1 MPYSS
6 GGIVT
11 KGSGTN
17 AGITIKPDGTGDI
30 QQAMSVPNLKD
41 VIALCKY
48 SGINRFSIFK
58 PCVFEGWESPTRDQI
73 SANHFF
79 VKAAATTI
87 KNNLLSMS
95 LDWDYEGADQWCRVL
110 DFDGYY
116 HQAPEPF
123 LLVNGSPMRADLIS
137 GNADPAMFYMLMR
150 SGPLANKAMSEA
162 GIGQATATSYL
173 DYCMTVED
181 IGFYASGTYHS
192 LLGAQLGMVFFNS
205 GGTAVAEV
213 WAVNH
218 GSGSQSGQPMPVSV
232 NYSVR
237 ETDMY
242 NIPTRNLS
250 LTVGTY
256 TGVACAR
263 KEYPE
268 GTGNYVYLLP
278 YNQKSGY
285 PARVTFNVGGIE
297 NYKQQRWGVATSGIV
312 SSTQTITTTAS
323 TVYVTMRLYN
333 SSGFDITIYGGTAE
347 NGKFT
352 LKTTVSG
359 SIVDGQTEEE
369 IDIYRE
375 QPSSAIVY
383 PDTITSITIQNGT
396 YGEIVYA
403 VTNIWSNDGTHVPAR
418 IQSGNVVIASELY
431 YQGANAFPENTP
443 VGHRALSIT
452 YGT

>member
-137 GNADPAMFYMLMR
+137 GKADPAMFYMLMR

-213 WAVNH
+213 WATKNDN
-218 GSGSQSGQPMPVSV
+218 GMIIDMPVSV
-232 NYSVR
+232 NYLVR

-242 NIPTRNLS
+242 NIPTSGLS
-250 LTVGTY
+250 LSIGTY

-268 GTGNYVYLLP
+268 GTGSYVYLLP

-323 TVYVTMRLYN
+323 TVYVTMRLHN
-333 SSGFDITIYGGTAE
+333 SSGFDITIYGGTTE

-359 SIVDGQTEEE
+359 SIVDGQTEET
-369 IDIYRE
+369 IDINRE
-375 QPSSAIVY
+375 QPSSSIVY
-383 PDTITSITIQNGT
+383 PASGTSITIPNGT

-403 VTNIWSNDGTHVPAR
+403 VTNIWAPEGGSAPAR
-418 IQSGNVVIASELY
+418 IQSGSVSILSELY
-431 YQGANAFPENTP
+431 YQGTDKFQETTP
-443 VGHRALSIT
+443 IGHRALTVT